1 MFTNVFFACCVVSDD
16 PGDVESYL
24 VGDIGASFADIT
36 IHLAHDADVLIA
48 VQQRELLVLGAAAA
62 TGDGLVGFQTGIGE
76 HHNQTLGVL
85 VMGRNSHML
94 LGDQLGE
101 LGRRTR
107 LGPCRETVRHLEMQ
121 SGAGGV
127 RGEVGGLAQQLAQ
140 PDFELAN
147 LKAKSPPYSLE
158 AMTGVWSPTRSNCG
172 DKMSEHVQTLQGM
185 AGRKPILGHNGDWD
199 LLARFLLPAA

>member
-1 MFTNVFFACCVVSDD
+1 MVSDD

-76 HHNQTLGVL
+76 HHNQALGVL

-147 LKAKSPPYSLE
+147 LKAKSPPLLVGGHDWCLVPN
-158 AMTGVWSPTRSNCG
+158 A
-172 DKMSEHVQTLQGM
+172 VQLRRQNVRTCADSARDG
-185 AGRKPILGHNGDWD
+185 GKKPILGHNGDWD